1 MNTTTKEY
9 LDTRELAEWL
19 GVSVRTV
26 ANLRQRRVIP
36 YVKLGRVVRFKRDA
50 VEAALKSFTIE
61 GIAPPL
67 RKYR

>member
-1 MNTTTKEY
+1 MNTTAKEY
-9 LDTRELAEWL
+9 LNTRELAELL

-26 ANLRQRRVIP
+26 ATLRQRRAIP

-50 VEAALKSFTIE
+50 VEAALKSFTVE
-61 GIAPPL
+61 GITSAL